1 MLMKD
6 LTAIQ
11 NRIEKYWDERSEDF
25 SRARMIEFNGISE
38 AIWREILTN
47 DLHFG
52 NSLKILD
59 VGTGAGFFAAIL
71 SSIGHKVIGVDMSA
85 KMIDAAKKNL
95 QELHLDAEFFKMDAQ
110 NLKFDAE
117 TFDAVVSRNLTWTLP
132 DAMQAYR
139 EWYRVLK
146 IGGVLINFDSDYGDK
161 NFTRSDNGAHAEV
174 TDKMLDECTAIK
186 NSLRI
191 STHTRPHW
199 DVELLTQLG
208 FKVECELDISA
219 KVHVDENVPYDS
231 TPLFKIVATKL

>member
-117 TFDAVVSRNLTWTLP
+117 IFDAVVSRNLTWTLP

>member
-1 MLMKD
+1 M
-6 LTAIQ
+6 TIQ
-11 NRIEKYWDERSEDF
+11 KRIEKYWDERSEDF
-25 SRARMIEFNGISE
+25 SRVRMIEFNGVSA

-47 DLHFG
+47 ALPIG

-71 SSIGHKVIGVDMSA
+71 ASVGHKVIGVDMSA

-95 QELHLDAEFFKMDAQ
+95 RELHLDAEFFKMDAQ
-110 NLKFDAE
+110 NLNFDAE

-132 DAMQAYR
+132 DAMQAYH
-139 EWYRVLK
+139 EWHRVLK
-146 IGGVLINFDSDYGDK
+146 VGGVLINFDSDYGDK
-161 NFTRSDNGAHAEV
+161 SFTRSDNGAHAEV

-191 STHTRPHW
+191 STHTRPNW
-199 DVELLTQLG
+199 DMELLTKLG
-208 FKVECELDISA
+208 FKVRCDFDISA

-231 TPLFKIVATKL
+231 TPLFKIVAAKL